1 MTNSFQPGNA
11 IRADALNENFDQVLL
26 AIQELEGNVTNASG
40 TMTGPQGPAGAQ
52 GPTGSKGAVGP
63 GGGTG
68 AKGSTGPKGDTGPQG
83 RTGEK

>member
-26 AIQELEGNVTNASG
+26 SIQELEGKITNPTG

-52 GPTGSKGAVGP
+52 GQ
-63 GGGTG
+63 TG
-68 AKGSTGPKGDTGPQG
+68 ATGANGATGPAG
-83 RTGEK
+83 